1 MDSISGICDTP
12 SQNSGV
18 TVEEAVVGMDRWS
31 REKKDT
37 LVDLILSCL
46 DAHTHKVRE
55 VRWQNIQFL
64 EFFCQSFRR
73 RPTEDFMWYVVDA
86 HNSEP

>member
-1 MDSISGICDTP
+1 MEKGHGLGGVSSWPHWVRRGGSSFGYGVPWDSGAGVDSISGICDTP
-12 SQNSGV
+12 CQNGCV

-46 DAHTHKVRE
+46 DARNA
-55 VRWQNIQFL
+55 QG
-64 EFFCQSFRR
+64 
-73 RPTEDFMWYVVDA
+73 A
-86 HNSEP
+86 